1 MTTRLMLVRHGQTA
15 SNVRMVLDSAPPGP
29 PLTRQG
35 RQQALE
41 LADSLAT
48 EPVVGVYASRA
59 VRAQETAAPVASRHG
74 LTVQVLDGVQ
84 EVDVGELE
92 GRNDHA
98 AIRCF
103 LDVFAEW
110 ADGNLDL
117 PMPGGGESA
126 TQVLKRYLDAM
137 REIRRGHTE
146 GIMVLVS
153 HGAAIRL
160 AASTLAENITSALG
174 AQSTLPNTGRV
185 MLEADGDNWQC
196 LEWTGVAL
204 H

>member
-1 MTTRLMLVRHGQTA
+1 MTNRLMLVRHGQTA
-15 SNVRMVLDSAPPGP
+15 SNVRMALDSAPPGP

-74 LTVQVLDGVQ
+74 LTVRVLDGVQ

-117 PMPGGGESA
+117 PMPGGESA

-137 REIRRGHTE
+137 REIQRGHNE
-146 GIMVLVS
+146 GIAVLVS

-160 AASTLAENITSALG
+160 AASTLASNITGALG
-174 AQSTLPNTGRV
+174 AQSTLPNIGRV
-185 MLEADGDNWQC
+185 MLEVDDGNWHC
-196 LEWTGVAL
+196 LEWTGVTL